1 MELLFMVYLQSGRY
15 HLWRLF
21 QQLYR
26 NGQLGDVLTSTW
38 FWVIVVFC
46 LVCVVIYGLKEK

>member
-1 MELLFMVYLQSGRY
+1 MVYLQSGRY

-38 FWVIVVFC
+38 FWVFVVFC
-46 LVCVVIYGLKEK
+46 LVCVVVYGLKEK